1 MIGSPCATHPEAL
14 LHIFFF
20 FSRPLTEYEPFPEKN
35 NVRIFFLLHI
45 PMEQKRVIFFSS
57 LGLPPDSKTRTYT
70 NPTPR
75 SSHFFVLSPSQAYLQ
90 IPKTPRHVI
99 QLHVQVN
106 NATPLEDPP
115 SLGILNTPLTSRIKL
130 SPLPPPWSD
139 ARTAINMP
147 PQ

>member
-20 FSRPLTEYEPFPEKN
+20 FSRPLTAYEPFPEKN
-35 NVRIFFLLHI
+35 NVRIFFSSPHSHGT
-45 PMEQKRVIFFSS
+45 KACHFFSS
-57 LGLPPDSKTRTYT
+57 LGLPSDSKTRTYT
-70 NPTPR
+70 NPTPP

-115 SLGILNTPLTSRIKL
+115 SLGILNTPLTSWIKL
-130 SPLPPPWSD
+130 SPLSPFPPGVTRELP
-139 ARTAINMP
+139 
-147 PQ
+147 